1 MPTYRVTIVLG
12 TRPEAVKMAPVIAAF
27 RAEPDVFTARVL
39 STGQHRDMLTR
50 ILGSFSIQPDRDLD
64 LMRPGQSLADMTA
77 AMVRAMEVELSAHQP
92 DMVLVQGDTTTV
104 FSAALAAFYA
114 QTPVGHVEA
123 GLRSHDM
130 RNPFPEEANRRLVSV
145 LADVHFAPTE
155 SAARE
160 LRAENVPAERIAVT
174 GNTVVD
180 ALRHMAAR
188 TESDSVD
195 LDAFLAGRRMVLVTA
210 HRRESWGP
218 GLERVCRAVAEILAL
233 HPDVVVV
240 FPVHANPVVRGTV
253 DAILGGNDRVLLLP
267 PASYLDFVGLMRRAE
282 LILTDS
288 GGVQEEAPSFGVPV
302 LVLRSVT
309 ERPEAVAQGLARL
322 VGTDPGIIVQAAGEI
337 LSGSA
342 SAQAMRRVGNPFGDG
357 RAGARV
363 ALATRRFLEGA
374 RPLLTTEESF
384 AGVRPE
390 IV

>member
-1 MPTYRVTIVLG
+1 MPPYSVTIVLG
-12 TRPEAVKMAPVIAAF
+12 TRPEAVKMAPVITAF
-27 RAEPDVFTARVL
+27 RSEPDIFSVRVL
-39 STGQHRDMLTR
+39 STGQHRDMLAR
-50 ILGSFSIQPDRDLD
+50 ILGSFAIQPDHDLD

-77 AMVRAMEVELSAHQP
+77 AMVRAMQTDISAHRP

-123 GLRSHDM
+123 GLRSHDL

-155 SAARE
+155 SAARA
-160 LRAENVPAERIAVT
+160 LRAENVPAERISVT

-180 ALRHMAAR
+180 ALRHMAAGI
-188 TESDSVD
+188 ESDHTVW
-195 LDAFLAGRRMVLVTA
+195 DAFLAGRRMVLVTA
-210 HRRESWGP
+210 HRRESWGA
-218 GLERVCRAVAEILAL
+218 GLERICRAVDDILAR
-233 HPDVVVV
+233 HPDVAVV

-309 ERPEAVAQGLARL
+309 ERSEAVACGLARL
-322 VGTDPGIIVQAAGEI
+322 VGTDPEAIVQAATEI
-337 LSGSA
+337 LSAPVSTQA
-342 SAQAMRRVGNPFGDG
+342 SRRAGNPFGDG
-357 RAGARV
+357 QASRRI
-363 ALATRRFLEGA
+363 ALAVRRFLEGR
-374 RPLLTTEESF
+374 RPLLTEEESF
-384 AGVRPE
+384 VSTCPE
-390 IV
+390 GI